1 MNKLFSK
8 QCLFDSLKNLTVTE
22 EQIRTLGLYIKTF
35 NSEFDSILEVYEY
48 IYNISAIHHKLV
60 LLYLANEILQTDKNV
75 DKNSLELKTKLI
87 NFIKA
92 NFHKSKSEA
101 KKYPPL
107 FKKFSDLEKVWEDRN
122 VINFKSRFNKE
133 EFFYEIDGCNGN
145 EEEIIKV
152 MNKFLEILKNNK

>member
-1 MNKLFSK
+1 MTKLFSK

-35 NSEFDSILEVYEY
+35 NEEYENILEVYEY
-48 IYNISAIHHKLV
+48 IYDISSIHHKLV
-60 LLYLANEILQTDKNV
+60 LLYLANEILQTDKSI
-75 DKNSLELKTKLI
+75 DKTSLELKRKLV
-87 NFIKA
+87 NFIKSI
-92 NFHKSKSEA
+92 FCKSKNEA

-107 FKKFSDLEKVWEDRN
+107 YKKFCDLQKVWEDRN
-122 VINFKSRFNKE
+122 VVSFNSRFNKE

-152 MNKFLEILKNNK
+152 MKRYLDKLNTK